1 MGVKALGIAKK
12 RCGVFIACYSLVS
25 LLGVGPAFSYVGT
38 GGYDAPYFQADFYQ
52 DLGDYTSGLVNPALL
67 YRVNQIHFDAGFYRW
82 ALGHW

>member
-1 MGVKALGIAKK
+1 MKQGKPCNRKYRRGIAVLT
-12 RCGVFIACYSLVS
+12 VFC
-25 LLGVGPAFSYVGT
+25 LLSIGASDTFSYVGT